1 MSNTLTLQD
10 LINKLHHS
18 LKGRYYGSQFTEIS
32 TIPTFTVSSWWM
44 VKGQAQRDDG
54 GNFQDDEGDVL
65 QSLPHQLQE
74 RLGLLRGNEVLAECI
89 VTVLQ
94 IKGVPGQ
101 TCKQEHKN
109 SAFPP
114 GTLSKLEKKKKRD
127 WE

>member
-1 MSNTLTLQD
+1 MLQD
-10 LINKLHHS
+10 RRNKLHHI
-18 LKGRYYGSQFTEIS
+18 LKGRHYSQSSDTEIW

-65 QSLPHQLQE
+65 QSLPHQLKE
-74 RLGLLRGNEVLAECI
+74 RLGLLGGNEVLAECI

-101 TCKQEHKN
+101 TCRQEHKN
-109 SAFPP
+109 SRFPS
-114 GTLSKLEKKKKRD
+114 GTLSKAGSEGTGNNQ
-127 WE
+127 WIN